1 MMWMRR
7 RGQDGHEHVSD
18 IRRWIKTCKVP
29 YLTGII
35 MAISQF
41 SRVLTYIVNYLTI
54 WRKRG
59 TWTRWLCYLILMNMK
74 LILMSFSCECLMQ
87 QHSGDNAS
95 TLSCLGS
102 LPNSFKTFL
111 VNLMFSFFLMSQRQ
125 VVDWWPSNSF
135 HRGVLSTA
143 PCIFSY
149 LLNWH
154 YVLFVHQ
161 GACSCL
167 EKPFYPASYLGC
179 QSILPLSVLLPQ
191 NSLHSVGH
199 FCSNF
204 ARGCGSHTN
213 HRLRSSSKIYGY
225 APEIPLPLPLSTTS
239 PRARH
244 HLGQVSHTNLW
255 ACPRIMIP
263 DLGVH
268 PSWSAGNDCDWLWL
282 KLKYIHI

>member
-1 MMWMRR
+1 MNVWCNNIL
-7 RGQDGHEHVSD
+7 V
-18 IRRWIKTCKVP
+18 T
-29 YLTGII
+29 
-35 MAISQF
+35 
-41 SRVLTYIVNYLTI
+41 
-54 WRKRG
+54 
-59 TWTRWLCYLILMNMK
+59 TRWRYPV
-74 LILMSFSCECLMQ
+74 
-87 QHSGDNAS
+87 
-95 TLSCLGS
+95 LGS

-191 NSLHSVGH
+191 NSLHCVGH

-204 ARGCGSHTN
+204 ARGCGSIQIIGSVAPPRSMATPQRFRFPYRSAQHPPEQGITLASFA
-213 HRLRSSSKIYGY
+213 HKFVSLSEDHDPRLGC
-225 APEIPLPLPLSTTS
+225 PPQL
-239 PRARH
+239 
-244 HLGQVSHTNLW
+244 VS
-255 ACPRIMIP
+255 
-263 DLGVH
+263 G
-268 PSWSAGNDCDWLWL
+268 
-282 KLKYIHI
+282 